1 MIDSLE
7 DNYLLVSGI
16 QHFQFCK
23 RQWALIEIEQQWD
36 ENVRTVEGRRI
47 HEKVDQPFL
56 REKRNDL
63 LIIRALPICSHE
75 LKVTGVCDVVE
86 FVEDPDGVPIQGS
99 KLKYMPTPVEYK
111 RGKPKSNDSDIL
123 QLVTQAMCLEEML
136 VCSVPIGYLYY
147 HEIRHRQKVEITED
161 LKQKV
166 RDVLR
171 EMHLYYSKRH
181 TPKVRTGPF
190 CKNCSLMDICLP
202 ELMKKRNVS
211 DYIERLIEDE
221 KTT

>member
-63 LIIRALPICSHE
+63 LIIRALPIC
-75 LKVTGVCDVVE
+75 L
-86 FVEDPDGVPIQGS
+86 
-99 KLKYMPTPVEYK
+99 
-111 RGKPKSNDSDIL
+111 
-123 QLVTQAMCLEEML
+123 
-136 VCSVPIGYLYY
+136 
-147 HEIRHRQKVEITED
+147 
-161 LKQKV
+161 
-166 RDVLR
+166 
-171 EMHLYYSKRH
+171 
-181 TPKVRTGPF
+181 
-190 CKNCSLMDICLP
+190 
-202 ELMKKRNVS
+202 
-211 DYIERLIEDE
+211 
-221 KTT
+221 